1 MNTSPLRVTVVGSGY
16 MGKGIAHTLARG
28 GAVVTLADREPDIA
42 AAALEAMIEDVRVAE
57 DRGLVP
63 AGSVDQV
70 RAGSTAGASIE
81 AAVAGAD
88 LVVEAVFED
97 IAVKHAVLK
106 VIEEATGDD
115 TVITTN
121 TSAIPVSDLA
131 AVLRRPQRFF
141 GVHWFNPAP
150 YLPAIEV
157 ILGSESDESLLA
169 PVTELL
175 VASGKAPVV
184 VADTPGF
191 ICNRL
196 QFALFKEAAL
206 MVEEGTATAERID
219 GVVRSSFGFR
229 LPFFGP
235 FAIADMAG
243 LDVYA
248 NSYTTLEAQL
258 GPRFTCPPSLRSR
271 VDTGDLGIKTGGG
284 YLGLTAEESA
294 AMTERRDRSYVALA
308 TLRDSLESSDD

>member
-1 MNTSPLRVTVVGSGY
+1 MNTSPLHVTVVGSGY

-28 GAVVTLADREPDIA
+28 GALITLADREPAIA
-42 AAALEAMIEDVRVAE
+42 AAALEAMIEDVRLAE
-57 DRGLVP
+57 ERGLVA
-63 AGSVDQV
+63 AGSVDVV
-70 RAGSTAGASIE
+70 RERSTAGASIE
-81 AAVAGAD
+81 SAVAGAD
-88 LVVEAVFED
+88 VVVEAVFED
-97 IAVKHAVLK
+97 IAIKHEVLK
-106 VIEEATGDD
+106 LIEESTGDD

-131 AVLRRPQRFF
+131 TVLRRPERFF

-150 YLPAIEV
+150 YLPAIEIIV
-157 ILGSESDESLLA
+157 GEKSDESLLA
-169 PVTELL
+169 PVTDLL
-175 VASGKAPVV
+175 VASGKAPVT

-206 MVEEGTATAERID
+206 MVEEGIATPDRID

-258 GPRFTCPPSLRSR
+258 GPRFTCPPSLRER
-271 VDTGDLGIKTGGG
+271 VDSGDLGIKTGGG
-284 YLGLTAEESA
+284 YLGMTADESS
-294 AMTERRDRSYVALA
+294 AMTERRDRSYIALA
-308 TLRDSLESSDD
+308 ALRDSLESSTD